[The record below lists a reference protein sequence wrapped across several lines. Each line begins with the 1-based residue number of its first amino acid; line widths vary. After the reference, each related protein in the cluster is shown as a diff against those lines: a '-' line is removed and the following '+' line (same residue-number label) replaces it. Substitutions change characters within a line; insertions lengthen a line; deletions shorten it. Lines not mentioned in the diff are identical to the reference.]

1 MDTVQEIEAALS
13 HLPVKDLEAIERS
26 INRLKQRQPDS
37 GGYEYLQQEYGIT
50 REEWDRFV
58 ARREQEIQ
66 ADQAQGRMKQ
76 FTGDIEQD
84 LQD

>member
-1 MDTVQEIEAALS
+1 MSTVQEIEATLTN
-13 HLPVKDLEAIERS
+13 LTMEDLQTIERS
-26 INRLKQRQPDS
+26 ICSLKHKQLERE
-37 GGYEYLQQEYGIT
+37 GYEYLLREYGIT

-58 ARREQEIQ
+58 QRREQEIE
-66 ADQAQGRMKQ
+66 ADRTQGRMKL